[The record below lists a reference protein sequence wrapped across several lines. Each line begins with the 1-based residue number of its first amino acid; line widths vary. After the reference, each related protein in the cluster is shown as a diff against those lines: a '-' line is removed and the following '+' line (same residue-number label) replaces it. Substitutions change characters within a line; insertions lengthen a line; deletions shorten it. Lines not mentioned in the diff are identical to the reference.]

1 MADRNRFTRRA
12 PKRNQGL
19 SWGRYPTDDSS
30 AVVYRIFRRELTGK
44 LHMEAR
50 TFFTGTEPAH
60 IAKVLRSLKR
70 QLRDRADEIDLTAL
84 EEQAA

>member
-1 MADRNRFTRRA
+1 MADRNRFARRA

-19 SWGRYPTDDSS
+19 SWGRFPTDDGS
-30 AVVYRIFRRELTGK
+30 AVVYRIFRRELSGK

-70 QLRDRADEIDLTAL
+70 QLRDRVDEIDLEAM
-84 EEQAA
+84 EEAA

>member
-1 MADRNRFTRRA
+1 MSRNRFTRRA

-19 SWGRYPTDDSS
+19 SWGRFPTDDGS
-30 AVVYRIFRRELTGK
+30 AVAYRIFRRELSGK

-70 QLRDRADEIDLTAL
+70 QLRDRVDEIDLEAM
-84 EEQAA
+84 EEAA

>member
-19 SWGRYPTDDSS
+19 SWGRFPTDDGS
-30 AVVYRIFRRELTGK
+30 AVVYRIFRRELSGK

-50 TFFTGTEPAH
+50 TFFTATGPKY
-60 IAKVLRSLKR
+60 IAEILRLVKR
-70 QLRDRADEIDLTAL
+70 QLRDRVDEIDLEAM
-84 EEQAA
+84 EEAA